1 MRLRDESQ
9 RGSGQ
14 IDDAAKDHENRERY
28 LQQREAIS
36 GAAFALWQVI
46 RMKVLPNYPAGG
58 LDALIEWLAQ
68 NLFLISENIG
78 DANDRQSMTFG

>member
-9 RGSGQ
+9 KGSGQ
-14 IDDAAKDHENRERY
+14 IDDAGKDLENRERY

-36 GAAFALWQVI
+36 GAAFGLWQVI
-46 RMKVLPNYPAGG
+46 RMKVLPNYPAAG